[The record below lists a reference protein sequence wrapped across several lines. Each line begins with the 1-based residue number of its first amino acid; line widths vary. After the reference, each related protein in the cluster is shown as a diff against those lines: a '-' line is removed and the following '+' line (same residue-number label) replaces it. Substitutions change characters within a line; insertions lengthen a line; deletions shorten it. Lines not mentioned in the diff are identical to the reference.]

1 MGLICLPPS
10 FNLFSLYF
18 YPLPTH
24 SCTKSIKKSRVRIET
39 TPLMRR
45 GRIIRPRKE
54 TRPWESGNYESV
66 SKWLWGFLLKPGFF
80 GVKWIKT
87 QKQVWLSTKWEFH
100 NLSFRMEWQSSLKE
114 LFEDYCGRGLKR
126 RTGAKLLVGQHT
138 HFCNFFGRSI
148 RA

>member
-1 MGLICLPPS
+1 MGLILI
-10 FNLFSLYF
+10 FSLCF

-24 SCTKSIKKSRVRIET
+24 SCTESIKKSRVRIET
-39 TPLMRR
+39 TPLKR
-45 GRIIRPRKE
+45 GRIVRPRKE
-54 TRPWESGNYESV
+54 TRPRESGIYESV

-100 NLSFRMEWQSSLKE
+100 NLSFRMEWQSSLRE
-114 LFEDYCGRGLKR
+114 LFEDYCGRGLRR

-138 HFCNFFGRSI
+138 HFCNFFGRGI
-148 RA
+148 KA